1 MCVYICGLHVCMYIY
16 NSVIVIFI
24 CNNAR
29 DAGQLN
35 CQCLTGINPIIIIKI
50 IPRRSSSRYIRPIF
64 FFKIVDLC
72 GPQKSSKASETTSN
86 LRNKSKVRHP
96 MW

>member
-1 MCVYICGLHVCMYIY
+1 MYVACMNVCIY
-16 NSVIVIFI
+16 TSPLLLFLYVIMQES
-24 CNNAR
+24 R
-29 DAGQLN
+29 DAGQLK
-35 CQCLTGINPIIIIKI
+35 CQCLTGINPIIKIKI
-50 IPRRSSSRYIRPIF
+50 IPTRSSSRYIRPIF

-86 LRNKSKVRHP
+86 LRNKSKVRYP